1 MATLHIDKK
10 HANTQSNTENDRIIY
25 SYLESEAK
33 DYYDDFIADD
43 PNFQVW
49 YQLSS
54 LRTGLLS
61 WYPFQETAEVLE
73 IGAGFGALTG
83 LLCDRCAHVTAT
95 ERSGFRASAI
105 AKRWNTRENLDVYA
119 GEWSEII
126 FNKKFDYVILTGI
139 LERACQGSQNRNDY
153 ASYLEKMSRLL
164 KPDGK
169 LLLAVDNRLGLK
181 YFCGD

>member
-73 IGAGFGALTG
+73 IGAGFGVG
-83 LLCDRCAHVTAT
+83 
-95 ERSGFRASAI
+95 E
-105 AKRWNTRENLDVYA
+105 AKTL
-119 GEWSEII
+119 
-126 FNKKFDYVILTGI
+126 
-139 LERACQGSQNRNDY
+139 
-153 ASYLEKMSRLL
+153 
-164 KPDGK
+164 
-169 LLLAVDNRLGLK
+169 
-181 YFCGD
+181 